1 MISPP
6 DPDALLVALVL
17 CPGAYS
23 RNRFFELYARP
34 EASAVRRRASLVRS
48 IVVELAHVDPLR
60 RGRIVSIDGGD
71 DGGPAQLTYVVSSLG
86 MRRSTSLSQLE
97 LSIIRYAVSRRVGT
111 TEGLDAADDT
121 RERIETALCK
131 LSPEL
136 ADSARKTLENALFED
151 EVDEFVLNDVPCD
164 EQDGRTDMC
173 VFCKIV
179 EKTIPAKVLFE
190 DDDVFAFHDLNPV
203 APVHV
208 LVIPKKHIVGL
219 GDAAPEDALVLGKL
233 LIAARRVAEETGI
246 AHSGFRTVVNN
257 GSQAGQSV
265 FHLHVHVIG
274 GRAMAWPPG

>member
-1 MISPP
+1 
-6 DPDALLVALVL
+6 
-17 CPGAYS
+17 
-23 RNRFFELYARP
+23 
-34 EASAVRRRASLVRS
+34 
-48 IVVELAHVDPLR
+48 
-60 RGRIVSIDGGD
+60 
-71 DGGPAQLTYVVSSLG
+71 
-86 MRRSTSLSQLE
+86 
-97 LSIIRYAVSRRVGT
+97 
-111 TEGLDAADDT
+111 
-121 RERIETALCK
+121 
-131 LSPEL
+131 
-136 ADSARKTLENALFED
+136 
-151 EVDEFVLNDVPCD
+151 
-164 EQDGRTDMC
+164 MC

-265 FHLHVHVIG
+265 FHVHVHVIG